1 VIVGSGLVAGALRD
15 RPGVVL
21 HAAGVANSTCTDAA
35 EFARDEAR
43 LRESL
48 ELPGLLVYFGTC
60 SAEKTPYAAHKARLE
75 ALVIERGNSLVCK
88 LPILAGITRNR
99 YTLMNVLKRKILA
112 GEPLEV
118 WEKARRSVV
127 DVADVGLAVDWL
139 IGKGTTGIV
148 TVAPPWDYPV
158 ADIVSTLAR
167 ELRKK
172 ASVLLVDK
180 GQPAKLKPEPIP
192 IKWQGLESII
202 KRYYA

>member
-1 VIVGSGLVAGALRD
+1 MIVGSGLVAGALKD

-21 HAAGVANSTCTDAA
+21 HAAGVANSTCTDEA

-48 ELPGLLVYFGTC
+48 RLPGLLVYFGTC
-60 SAEKTPYAAHKARLE
+60 SAEQTPYAAHKARLE
-75 ALVIERGNSLVCK
+75 ALVIERGNSLVCR
-88 LPILAGITRNR
+88 LPIVAGVTRNR

-112 GEPLEV
+112 GESLEV
-118 WEKARRSVV
+118 WSKARRSVV

-139 IGKGTTGIV
+139 IDQGARGVV
-148 TVAPPWDYPV
+148 TVAPPWDYPIT
-158 ADIVSTLAR
+158 DIVSTLAR

-180 GQPAKLKPEPIP
+180 GQPVKLKPADVP
-192 IKWQGLESII
+192 IKWQGLDSIV

>member
-1 VIVGSGLVAGALRD
+1 MIVGAGLVAGALKD

-35 EFARDEAR
+35 EFERDEAR

-48 ELPGLLVYFGTC
+48 ALPGLLVYFGTC
-60 SAEKTPYAAHKARLE
+60 SAEKTPYTAHKARLE
-75 ALVIERGNSLVCK
+75 ALVLERGNSLVCR
-88 LPILAGITRNR
+88 LPIVAGVTRNR
-99 YTLMNVLKRKILA
+99 YTLLAVLKRKILA

-118 WEKARRSVV
+118 WTGARRSVV
-127 DVADVGLAVDWL
+127 DVEDVGLAVDWL
-139 IGKGTTGIV
+139 IEQGTTGVV

-158 ADIVSTLAR
+158 IDIVSTLAR

-172 ASVLLVDK
+172 ARVLMADK
-180 GQPAKLKPEPIP
+180 GQPAKIAPAQVPIR
-192 IKWQGLESII
+192 WQGLDSIV